1 MLSIFNSNMN
11 LLVSKDKKIEDELDR
26 VYVKSHI
33 IRPLD
38 ELDRVSIL

>member
-26 VYVKSHI
+26 VVKSHI